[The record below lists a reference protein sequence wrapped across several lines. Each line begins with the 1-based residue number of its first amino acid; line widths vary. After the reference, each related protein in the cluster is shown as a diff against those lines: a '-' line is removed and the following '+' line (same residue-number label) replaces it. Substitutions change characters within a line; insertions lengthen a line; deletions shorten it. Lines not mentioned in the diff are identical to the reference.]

1 MGGGVKTLEAERGM
15 RSRRKRRRERRSG
28 FKPRLRDAL

>member
-15 RSRRKRRRERRSG
+15 RSRRKRRRERR
-28 FKPRLRDAL
+28 